1 MPGWSRSA
9 MPGLF
14 GIAAYAGAILI
25 NAGHGHVVVAS
36 SARSLATLAATAVFA
51 VLALRGTGLGFV
63 MITVALGQ
71 IVWGIAYR
79 WISLTN
85 GDNGVSISAR
95 PAPFGLSL
103 RRRAGVLLGDAASVF
118 LVAVA
123 AMAIFVASPFG
134 AALRGTRDQPRRMTA
149 LGYNVW
155 LTRFLAFLFSGF
167 WSGVAGLLYLYYNQ
181 FVSPQAVALSASAE
195 ALLMVIAGGTA
206 TLLGPIAGAV
216 LVIIMKYVASAY
228 IERWNFV
235 LGAIFVVIVIFMPE
249 GLVPGSVRLW
259 RWAMSALLRP
269 QAPTPCSAARADD
282 DRARAARSATSRS
295 AGCASPPSV
304 NLAVEP
310 GERRLIIG
318 PNGAGKTTLFNLITG
333 ELRADAGRIMPVRPR
348 PHRRRSTA
356 ARASRAGAHLPDHHA
371 VSRRD
376 AGCTT

>member
-1 MPGWSRSA
+1 MKRLALALALLLLATVPYWIGNSYYINVA
-9 MPGLF
+9 TQMLIYAVLALGLNVLVGYAGLVTLGHAGLF
-14 GIAAYAGAILI
+14 GIAAYAGATLI
-25 NAGHGHVVVAS
+25 NAGYGHIVVAIG
-36 SARSLATLAATAVFA
+36 ALMATLAATAMFA

-71 IVWGIAYR
+71 IVWGVAYR

-85 GDNGVSISAR
+85 GDNGISISAR
-95 PAPFGLSL
+95 PSPFGLSL
-103 RRRAGVLLGDAASVF
+103 TSADAFYWATLVVF
-118 LVAVA
+118 LIAVA

-134 AALRGTRDQPRRMTA
+134 AAVRGTRDQPRRMTA

-181 FVSPQAVALSASAE
+181 FVSPQTVALSSSAE

-216 LVIIMKYVASAY
+216 LVIIMKYIASAY

-259 RWAMSALLRP
+259 HWAIGLLRP
-269 QAPTPCSAARADD
+269 HPTP
-282 DRARAARSATSRS
+282 
-295 AGCASPPSV
+295 V
-304 NLAVEP
+304 L
-310 GERRLIIG
+310 RR
-318 PNGAGKTTLFNLITG
+318 
-333 ELRADAGRIMPVRPR
+333 ESGR
-348 PHRRRSTA
+348 
-356 ARASRAGAHLPDHHA
+356 
-371 VSRRD
+371 
-376 AGCTT
+376 

>member
-1 MPGWSRSA
+1 MLIYAVLALGLNVLVGYAGLVTLGHAS
-9 MPGLF
+9 LF
-14 GIAAYAGAILI
+14 GIAAYAGATLI
-25 NAGHGHVVVAS
+25 NAGHGHIVVAIGS
-36 SARSLATLAATAVFA
+36 LLATLAATALFA

-85 GDNGVSISAR
+85 GDNGISISAR
-95 PAPFGLSL
+95 PSPFGLSL
-103 RRRAGVLLGDAASVF
+103 TSADAFYWATLVVF

-134 AALRGTRDQPRRMTA
+134 AAVRGTRDQPRRMTA

-181 FVSPQAVALSASAE
+181 FVSPQTVALSASAE

-206 TLLGPIAGAV
+206 TLLGPIAGAA
-216 LVIIMKYVASAY
+216 LVIVMKDVASAY

-235 LGAIFVVIVIFMPE
+235 LGAIFVLIVVFMPE

-259 RWAMSALLRP
+259 RWGISLLRR
-269 QAPTPCSAARADD
+269 QPTPSVLQRED
-282 DRARAARSATSRS
+282 SR
-295 AGCASPPSV
+295 
-304 NLAVEP
+304 
-310 GERRLIIG
+310 
-318 PNGAGKTTLFNLITG
+318 
-333 ELRADAGRIMPVRPR
+333 
-348 PHRRRSTA
+348 
-356 ARASRAGAHLPDHHA
+356 
-371 VSRRD
+371 
-376 AGCTT
+376 